1 MATVKMTKEE
11 KAALRVQAMLQGVSF
26 EELVDSLSSEDTE
39 DATDIEI
46 VTDEDVTE
54 TKKKGKGTHK
64 KSAKDVPIGSEKQ
77 TFTTQQ
83 HFVPELDKF
92 AKLNRDLKMSVVYSD
107 HDIPY
112 KEQLWAIPART
123 VDYLLE
129 IVKSPKIASDVAA
142 KFGGT
147 ETDKQKAQD
156 GEVRYFRLINYENNV
171 SYKIKE
177 VGYVKV
183 DVTAQGF
190 RTTVKVMSDVLKENH
205 ANPAK
210 VKKNLETLVE
220 GIEIK

>member
-1 MATVKMTKEE
+1 MANVKMTKEE
-11 KAALRVQAMLQGVSF
+11 KAALRVQAMLQGISF
-26 EELVDSLSSEDTE
+26 EELVDSISSEDVE
-39 DATDIEI
+39 DTDDIEI
-46 VTDEDVTE
+46 VEDDVTE
-54 TKKKGKGTHK
+54 TKKKGKGTRK
-64 KSAKDVPIGSEKQ
+64 KSSKNVPIGSEKQ
-77 TFTTQQ
+77 VFTTQQ
-83 HFVPELDKF
+83 QFVPELDKF
-92 AKLNRDLKMSVVYSD
+92 SKLNRSLKMSILYND

-129 IVKSPKIASDVAA
+129 VVKSPKIASDVAV

-147 ETDKQKAQD
+147 EKDKKKAQD
-156 GEVRYFRLINYENNV
+156 GEVRYLRLINYEDNV

-183 DVTAQGF
+183 DATTQGL
-190 RTTVKVMSDVLKENH
+190 RTTIKVMDKTLKENH

-220 GIEIK
+220 EIEIK